1 MVEEE
6 KFEDYEDE
14 FDEPDETLLPPLP
27 KKQQKPERRPE
38 TRYEEEEE
46 DEEPKRKPGRPTGR
60 DTTGKFLPKE
70 QERQERRTQPT
81 EPPAKATP
89 PQYVA
94 VPRVVPIETMLN
106 ELYDGQQEIKQT
118 LLAIMEK
125 LG

>member
-81 EPPAKATP
+81 EPAKATP